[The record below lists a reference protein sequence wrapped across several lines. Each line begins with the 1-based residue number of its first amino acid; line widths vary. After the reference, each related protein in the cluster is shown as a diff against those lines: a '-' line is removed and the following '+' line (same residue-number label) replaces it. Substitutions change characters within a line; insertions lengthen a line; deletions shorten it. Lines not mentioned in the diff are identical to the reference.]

1 MPVRPKSRP
10 ARKFPEPDKLSKD
23 QVAEREALSKVVFDY
38 TMRLGQ
44 QDHWELL
51 GISQDAS
58 SAQVRDAF
66 QAAMSQ
72 IPTAKLDLLEPA
84 VRKQAMEVLEALK
97 RAFQTINDPSRRKR
111 YTERIIRRRAKR
123 ANTQDRLRKSRRSRS
138 PSGIRGVPVR
148 LLGDASSMGVSGPEE
163 EGASQEAAEDSGTSQ
178 VEMDVISGPMSRP
191 RVAPKSVNPDEL
203 MVEDTELE
211 ASQGEMLSMM
221 RRAKRAV
228 QRGRWREAY
237 KLARAASEYDQGQ
250 NHSLNVLLAWIVYN
264 LPHDDKTRQARVCR
278 NRIEFELQLDN
289 CMPDAYFYI
298 GRIAEESRDVLD
310 AVKHYRAALTLT
322 PRHEEAR
329 ARLEKLRNH
338 PEVLTAQK
346 EDNDLSGAGVFGR
359 LVGLFKN

>member
-10 ARKFPEPDKLSKD
+10 ARKFPEPGKLSEG
-23 QVAEREALSKVVFDY
+23 QAAECERLSKVVFDY

-58 SAQVRDAF
+58 SAQVRNAF
-66 QAAMSQ
+66 QEAMSR
-72 IPTAKLDLLEPA
+72 IPAAKLDLLEPA
-84 VRKQAMEVLEALK
+84 VRKQATEVLEALK

-111 YTERIIRRRAKR
+111 YTERVIRRRAKR
-123 ANTQDRLRKSRRSRS
+123 ANTQDRLRKRRRSA
-138 PSGIRGVPVR
+138 SGIRGMPMR
-148 LLGDASSMGVSGPEE
+148 LSGDASSMGGGAEE
-163 EGASQEAAEDSGTSQ
+163 VDASPAAAAEGAGTSQ
-178 VEMDVISGPMSRP
+178 AEMDVISGPMSRP
-191 RVAPKSVNPDEL
+191 RAAVESINPDEL
-203 MVEDTELE
+203 MVEDPELE

-264 LPHDDKTRQARVCR
+264 LPHDDKMRQARVCR

-298 GRIAEESRDVLD
+298 GRIAEDCRDVLD

-338 PEVLTAQK
+338 PEVLTAQQ
-346 EDNDLSGAGVFGR
+346 EENDLSGSGVFGR